1 MMQLHLYYVK
11 MENVGYNMKTP
22 NLKFIL
28 ETLLED
34 KPKPMSRE
42 EKQQFVQEVANFSAL
57 GDSVYGKGDLEEIVE
72 RVKNIVE
79 RADRIMTESED
90 SFTNMNMKKVNKRM
104 YEDYR
109 DFEQSASDL
118 KEAQDRMAMCY
129 ENIGQHL
136 SRYFDVN

>member
-1 MMQLHLYYVK
+1 MG
-11 MENVGYNMKTP
+11 NVGYNMRTP

-28 ETLLED
+28 ETILED
-34 KPKPMSRE
+34 QPKPMTRE

-57 GDSVYGKGDLEEIVE
+57 GDSVYGKGDLEEIVQ

-90 SFTNMNMKKVNKRM
+90 MISNVGMKKVNKRM

-109 DFEQSASDL
+109 DFESAAREL
-118 KEAQDRMAMCY
+118 KEAQDRMSMCY

-136 SRYFDVN
+136 NRYFDVN

>member
-1 MMQLHLYYVK
+1 MG
-11 MENVGYNMKTP
+11 NVGYNMRTP

-28 ETLLED
+28 ETILED
-34 KPKPMSRE
+34 KPKPMTRE

-57 GDSVYGKGDLEEIVE
+57 GDSVYGKGDLEEIVQ

-90 SFTNMNMKKVNKRM
+90 MISNVGMKKVNKRM

-109 DFEQSASDL
+109 DFESAAREL
-118 KEAQDRMAMCY
+118 KEAQDRMSMCY

-136 SRYFDVN
+136 NRYFDVN

>member
-1 MMQLHLYYVK
+1 MR
-11 MENVGYNMKTP
+11 TP

-28 ETLLED
+28 ETILED
-34 KPKPMSRE
+34 QPKPMTRE

-57 GDSVYGKGDLEEIVE
+57 GDSVYGKGDLEEIVQ

-90 SFTNMNMKKVNKRM
+90 MISNVGMKKVNKRM

-109 DFEQSASDL
+109 DFESAAREL
-118 KEAQDRMAMCY
+118 KEAQDRMSMCY

-136 SRYFDVN
+136 NRYFDVN